1 MIFVGIFWILI
12 NFCFRHD
19 FKLVF
24 NVDIQTT
31 MSKGDRLIYGES
43 SMTHAMVF
51 TGCSTDV
58 SLFLPIFK
66 LSKII
71 SNNFCFPGK

>member
-1 MIFVGIFWILI
+1 M
-12 NFCFRHD
+12 
-19 FKLVF
+19 F

-58 SLFLPIFK
+58 SIFLITF
-66 LSKII
+66 
-71 SNNFCFPGK
+71 